1 VSQRAK
7 AFLLGCVFLL
17 GATAC
22 AWHWQQTASLVVALR
37 RRGVRAETWTVQ
49 MQTGREP
56 GEASSARRK
65 RGPVYRAEF
74 SVDGHTYHVPN
85 ERIWYPKADLTY
97 LPEDPSRNM
106 IHYLEDSVFESV
118 PFAGLIFFGVLWLVS
133 WTGALV
139 GWCRARA
146 RRKPTS

>member
-1 VSQRAK
+1 M
-7 AFLLGCVFLL
+7 FLLC
-17 GATAC
+17 AIAC
-22 AWHWQQTASLVVALR
+22 GWHWQQTASLIVALR
-37 RRGVRAETWTVQ
+37 QRGVRAQTWTVE
-49 MQTGREP
+49 MQTQRDP
-56 GEASSARRK
+56 GETSAARRK

-74 SVDGHTYHVPN
+74 SVDGRTYHVPD

-118 PFAGLIFFGVLWLVS
+118 PFAGLAFFGLLCLAS

-139 GWCRARA
+139 GWWRARA
-146 RRKPTS
+146 RRRATS